1 MNTIK
6 PSKLNMF
13 SFGCWMIV
21 AMVAQSVNSFVLVPS
36 SCRVNH
42 YDRSLINNNNNNH
55 RDLDGQKE
63 NNHNKKNRI
72 LGSVCIYSSSS
83 DEDEEGPESSIAPSS
98 PSVVLDGVEKAW
110 RYAKKPLLRI
120 GNKGAT
126 LTHGNS
132 LRQLLNDHT
141 VVKVKINTGKLG
153 TLEEAFDALKQL
165 AEQSGASSDL
175 ECIHTRPS
183 ENTILFGLPGTLSNI
198 QSGDF
203 PPPPPPPKQEEA
215 NDD

>member
-1 MNTIK
+1 MNS
-6 PSKLNMF
+6 SKLNMF
-13 SFGCWMIV
+13 SLGCWMMIA
-21 AMVAQSVNSFVLVPS
+21 AMLTQSVKSFVFVPS
-36 SCRVNH
+36 SCKVHVNH
-42 YDRSLINNNNNNH
+42 YDQSLMNNNYH
-55 RDLDGQKE
+55 DLVGQKE
-63 NNHNKKNRI
+63 NNQNKKNRI
-72 LGSVCIYSSSS
+72 LGSVCMHSSSS
-83 DEDEEGPESSIAPSS
+83 DEDEEDVNSSSAAS
-98 PSVVLDGVEKAW
+98 SVVLDGVEKAW

-132 LRQLLNDHT
+132 LRQLLDDHT

-153 TLEEAFDALKQL
+153 TLEEAFDVLKEL
-165 AEQSGASSDL
+165 AQQSGASSDL

-203 PPPPPPPKQEEA
+203 PPPPPPKYEKT